1 MQAELL
7 RHEHVVCRN
16 RIPRRT
22 TQVAFGHNTR
32 EYKTMK
38 NYLILATATLI
49 SGPAFAGGLN
59 EVAPE
64 PMLAPV
70 EAPMQTSVDGDWSGA
85 YVGAQLGYG
94 DIDSNGAGADGNGTI
109 GGLHAGYRN
118 DFGKFVAGAELDY
131 DVADI
136 DLGATGDTL
145 DNVARLK
152 FMGGLDLGRSL
163 LYATAGAAYADA
175 TVGGIEASDN
185 GYFVGVGMD
194 YAVSDRFT
202 VGGEYLMHKFD
213 DFDGSGVDLDADTIK
228 AKVSFT
234 F

>member
-1 MQAELL
+1 MKTYALL
-7 RHEHVVCRN
+7 
-16 RIPRRT
+16 T
-22 TQVAFGHNTR
+22 A
-32 EYKTMK
+32 
-38 NYLILATATLI
+38 ATLI
-49 SGPAFAGGLN
+49 GAPSFAGGLN
-59 EVAPE
+59 EAPIE
-64 PMLAPV
+64 PVITPV
-70 EAPMQTSVDGDWSGA
+70 EAPMQTSIDGDWAGA

-94 DIDSNGAGADGNGTI
+94 DLDSNGGGLDGNGAI
-109 GGLHAGYRN
+109 GGVHAGYRA

-136 DLGATGDTL
+136 DLGAAGDSL

-152 FMGGLDLGRSL
+152 LMGGLDLGRSL
-163 LYATAGAAYADA
+163 VYATAGAAYADA
-175 TVGGIEASDN
+175 TVGGTELSDN
-185 GYFVGVGMD
+185 GYFAGVGMD

-213 DFDGSGVDLDADTIK
+213 DFDGSGVDLDADTLK

>member
-1 MQAELL
+1 
-7 RHEHVVCRN
+7 
-16 RIPRRT
+16 
-22 TQVAFGHNTR
+22 
-32 EYKTMK
+32 MK
-38 NYLILATATLI
+38 NYLIAAAVTLI
-49 SGPAFAGGLN
+49 GAPAFAGGLN
-59 EVAPE
+59 DVAPE
-64 PMLAPV
+64 PTLAPV
-70 EAPMQTSVDGDWSGA
+70 AAPVEYNTGGDWSGA

-94 DIDSNGAGADGNGTI
+94 DVDSNGAGLDGDGTI
-109 GGLHAGYRN
+109 GGVHAGYRA

-136 DLGATGDTL
+136 AIGGTGDTL

-152 FMGGLDLGRSL
+152 LMGGLDLGRSL
-163 LYATAGAAYADA
+163 VYATAGAAYADA
-175 TVGGIEASDN
+175 TVGGADLSDN
-185 GYFVGVGMD
+185 GYFAGVGMD
-194 YAVSDRFT
+194 YQVSDRFT

>member
-1 MQAELL
+1 
-7 RHEHVVCRN
+7 
-16 RIPRRT
+16 
-22 TQVAFGHNTR
+22 
-32 EYKTMK
+32 MK
-38 NYLILATATLI
+38 KYAILAAATLI
-49 SGPAFAGGLN
+49 SAPAFAGGLN
-59 EVAPE
+59 EAAPD
-64 PMLAPV
+64 PVIAPV
-70 EAPMQTSVDGDWSGA
+70 EAPVQTSVDGDWSGA

-94 DIDSNGAGADGNGTI
+94 DVNSTGGGLDGNGTI
-109 GGLHAGYRN
+109 GGVHAGYRF

-145 DNVARLK
+145 DNVARIKLL
-152 FMGGLDLGRSL
+152 GGVDLGRTL
-163 LYATAGAAYADA
+163 LYGTAGAAHAEA
-175 TVGGIEASDN
+175 TVGAASLSDN
-185 GYFVGVGMD
+185 GYFAGVGLD

-213 DFDGSGVDLDADTIK
+213 NFDASGVDLDVDTIK

>member
-1 MQAELL
+1 
-7 RHEHVVCRN
+7 
-16 RIPRRT
+16 
-22 TQVAFGHNTR
+22 
-32 EYKTMK
+32 MK
-38 NYLILATATLI
+38 KYAILAAATLF
-49 SGPAFAGGLN
+49 GAPALAGGLN
-59 EVAPE
+59 EVVSE
-64 PMLAPV
+64 PMITPV
-70 EAPMQTSVDGDWSGA
+70 EAPMQTSIDGDWSGA

-94 DIDSNGAGADGNGTI
+94 DIDSNGAGVDGNGAI
-109 GGLHAGYRN
+109 GGVHAGYRA

-136 DLGATGDTL
+136 ELGATGDTL
-145 DNVARLK
+145 DAVARVKL
-152 FMGGLDLGRSL
+152 MGGLDLGRTL
-163 LYATAGAAYADA
+163 VYATAGAAYADA
-175 TVGGIEASDN
+175 TVGGVDRSDN
-185 GYFVGVGMD
+185 GYFGGVGMD